1 MISEPD
7 AWLAIVNAML
17 GAAMEGDIEQLR
29 AEFKRNSTFRR
40 KIDVLA
46 REIDHLYRLVLVDVQ
61 LLRLYV
67 CLRGLAAAISL
78 SLMSAGWISDNCR
91 VSTRLPSVTS
101 RALP

>member
-1 MISEPD
+1 LISEPD

-46 REIDHLYRLVLVDVQ
+46 RARSITFTGLFWWTFSCYAYTFVCGGCQ
-61 LLRLYV
+61 LQFH
-67 CLRGLAAAISL
+67 CL
-78 SLMSAGWISDNCR
+78 
-91 VSTRLPSVTS
+91 
-101 RALP
+101 